1 MTSLRWLEATYPH
14 YVPRSSRMDGNAR
27 LSAALAAMSLFE
39 AERQVEIDARVPK
52 GKFKSLDPKV
62 AREGMLENWN
72 LASHNKMRSF
82 LEAGGYPELLK
93 ELSLARKM
101 PPIDILTMDGIEEE
115 VRVRMNGDGSV
126 DDLVDSVVA
135 SADAELSAKRKQESD
150 KLAAERQLEDL
161 VREHSNPTAGSW

>member
-14 YVPRSSRMDGNAR
+14 YVPRSSRMDGHAK
-27 LSAALAAMSLFE
+27 LSAALAAMSWFE

-62 AREGMLENWN
+62 AREAMLENWDFGP
-72 LASHNKMRSF
+72 HNEMRSF

-93 ELSLARKM
+93 ELSLIRKTR
-101 PPIDILTMDGIEEE
+101 PIDILKMDGFEGEMH
-115 VRVRMNGDGSV
+115 VRLNGEGSV

-135 SADAELSAKRKQESD
+135 SADTELAARRKRESD
-150 KLAAERQLEDL
+150 RLAAERQLEDL